1 MKRILSVFLLLL
13 LLAPVALAED
23 LPAIPLD
30 AEVEAKLDQY
40 IAEYELTEECKAV
53 IAQYL
58 PDVNQFDRIEQEG
71 LAAYSIIMQDGTGYF
86 LTVMKDKTPTCLQSS
101 EKDYKARTRYY
112 DKFAK

>member
-1 MKRILSVFLLLL
+1 MKRIFSVFLLLM
-13 LLAPVALAED
+13 LLAPVALAD
-23 LPAIPLD
+23 LPPVTLD
-30 AEVEAKLDQY
+30 AEAEARLDQC
-40 IAEYELTEECKAV
+40 IAEYALTEECKAV

-71 LAAYSIIMQDGTGYF
+71 LAAYSIIMQDGTVYY

-112 DKFAK
+112 DRFAK

>member
-13 LLAPVALAED
+13 LLAPVALAD

-40 IAEYELTEECKAV
+40 IAEYALTEECKAV

-58 PDVNQFDRIEQEG
+58 PDVNQLDRIEQEG
-71 LAAYSIIMQDGTGYF
+71 LAAYSIIMHDGTVYY
-86 LTVMKDKTPTCLQSS
+86 LAVMKDKTPTCLQSS

-112 DKFAK
+112 DRFAK